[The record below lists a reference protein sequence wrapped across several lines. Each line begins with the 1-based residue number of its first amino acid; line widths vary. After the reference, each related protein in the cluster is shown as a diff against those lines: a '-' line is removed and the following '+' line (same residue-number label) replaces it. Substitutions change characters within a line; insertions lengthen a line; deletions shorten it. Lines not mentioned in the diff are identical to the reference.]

1 VVEAVEQGSRAVE
14 RIQLETA
21 RHRFGILAHVPV
33 LATAAG
39 VVHQVHDAAVTAVHA
54 SVRGVSRVAGTVL
67 DIGLAAIDT
76 KPPTPGNA
84 TSSKR

>member
-1 VVEAVEQGSRAVE
+1 MTKLARWRGLGWLVVEAVEQGSRAVE

-54 SVRGVSRVAGTVL
+54 SVRGVSRNA
-67 DIGLAAIDT
+67 DHLALGKIVR
-76 KPPTPGNA
+76 G
-84 TSSKR
+84 

>member
-1 VVEAVEQGSRAVE
+1 VEEGLIDIAA
-14 RIQLETA
+14 LT
-21 RHRFGILAHVPV
+21 GI
-33 LATAAG
+33 
-39 VVHQVHDAAVTAVHA
+39 
-54 SVRGVSRVAGTVL
+54 GVSRVAGTVL